1 MVAQSNSLILSGTRT
16 AFRDPAGL
24 RYDDGLSATP
34 LALLRDARELVA
46 ASLGYYGAMVTVA
59 ASAAEGLA
67 LLPGTRPDV
76 LLSDI
81 AMQNE
86 DGYSFIRRV
95 RSLPASE
102 GGTVPAVAL
111 TAYAAAGDRARAS
124 TAGFQL
130 HVSKPFDPV
139 ELARIVQRLATT
151 AAKQ

>member
-1 MVAQSNSLILSGTRT
+1 MVV
-16 AFRDPAGL
+16 D
-24 RYDDGLSATP
+24 DDG
-34 LALLRDARELVA
+34 DARELVS
-46 ASLGYYGAMVTVA
+46 ASLGYYGAFVTVA

-67 LLPGTRPDV
+67 LLPETRPDV

-111 TAYAAAGDRARAS
+111 TAYAAAGDRVRAS

-139 ELARIVQRLATT
+139 ELARIVQRLATS